1 MVLDEV
7 LELNNVDDDDD
18 GGGGRGA
25 REAAA
30 TAIHTAPV
38 PVTFCIFSHL
48 IIS

>member
-1 MVLDEV
+1 MVLDGV

-25 REAAA
+25 RDAAA
-30 TAIHTAPV
+30 AAVHTAPV
-38 PVTFCIFSHL
+38 LVTFCIFSHV